1 MNSQLLQSVIT
12 DLEQREARGKEKY
25 NTTMD
30 RADLS
35 HEEWLQH
42 AYEEALD
49 MALYLKKAKQ
59 QITREREWTGWCD
72 RSDFRL
78 FEGDTIRLWFEDSV
92 EPNGGVYQEYIIKWH
107 NNKFRIFSDLEEYKN
122 RFSLNQD
129 EIMPL
134 EEFMED
140 IYKMTKVCFPNS
152 MSDKSNI
159 NPNSA
164 Q

>member
-1 MNSQLLQSVIT
+1 MQEPMTRYPAHSELLEKVIK
-12 DLEQREARGKEKY
+12 DLIHREEVGKTKY

-30 RADLS
+30 RTDLT

-59 QITREREWTGWCD
+59 QITRDREWTGWCD
-72 RSDFRL
+72 INDFRL
-78 FEGDTIRLWFEDSV
+78 FEGDTIRLWFEDAV
-92 EPNGGVYQEYIIKWH
+92 EPDGGIYEEYIIKWH
-107 NNKFRIFSDLEEYKN
+107 NDKFRIFKDLTEYKN
-122 RFSLNQD
+122 RYSLNQD

-140 IYKMTKVCFPNS
+140 TYKMTKVTF
-152 MSDKSNI
+152 
-159 NPNSA
+159 SA
-164 Q
+164 